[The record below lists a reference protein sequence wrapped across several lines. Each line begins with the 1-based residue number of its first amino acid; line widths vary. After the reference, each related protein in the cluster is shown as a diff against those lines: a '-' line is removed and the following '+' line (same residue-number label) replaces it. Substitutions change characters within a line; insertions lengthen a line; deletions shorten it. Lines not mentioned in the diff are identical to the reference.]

1 MTQKKH
7 SDITETQSCKT
18 GVSGSLWDMKI
29 NIRHEKEKER
39 VEVVFKEIKKQIG
52 RKIFTTF
59 GIFKDKEE
67 SYFMAKKIYED
78 IFAYS
83 DQETISFLGIDL
95 KTKLMKGHHHCMNDV
110 IQNEYKKI
118 LEQSYEIER
127 LKKRLEFY
135 EKTFPVPFLEDCH

>member
-1 MTQKKH
+1 MKNDKNDKNENKALSQT
-7 SDITETQSCKT
+7 S
-18 GVSGSLWDMKI
+18 VSGSRWDMKI
-29 NIRHEKEKER
+29 NSRHNTEKER

-52 RKIFTTF
+52 RKIFSAF
-59 GIFKDKEE
+59 GIWKDKEQ
-67 SYFMAKKIYED
+67 SYWIARKIYED

-95 KTKLMKGHHHCMNDV
+95 KTKLMKGHHFCMNDV
-110 IQNEYKKI
+110 IENEYKKI